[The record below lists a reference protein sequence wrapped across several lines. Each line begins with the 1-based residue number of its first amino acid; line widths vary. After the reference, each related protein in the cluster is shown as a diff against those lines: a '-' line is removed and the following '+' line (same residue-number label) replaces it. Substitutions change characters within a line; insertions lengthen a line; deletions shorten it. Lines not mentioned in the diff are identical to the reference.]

1 MEKKGGDCM
10 KVHLSIDKST
20 FVFIVAV
27 YNAVIS
33 YVVIPT
39 ATAHPLAAG
48 FAITVGNAGIVLL
61 AAESGNEAPAPTPVP
76 SPAST

>member
-1 MEKKGGDCM
+1 M
-10 KVHLSIDKST
+10 KIHLSIDKST

-27 YNAVIS
+27 YNAIVS
-33 YVVIPT
+33 YVVIPI

-61 AAESGNEAPAPTPVP
+61 AAESGNEAPANEPTPP
-76 SPAST
+76 ISSPAPTT